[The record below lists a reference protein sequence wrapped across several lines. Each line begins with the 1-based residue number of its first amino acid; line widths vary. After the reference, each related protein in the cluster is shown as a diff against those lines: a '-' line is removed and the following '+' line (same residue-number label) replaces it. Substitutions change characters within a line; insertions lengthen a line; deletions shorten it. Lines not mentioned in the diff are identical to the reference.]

1 MDQGCLGAK
10 RQEEAKEVAAADV
23 PLLLLLV
30 GPTLLF
36 LCGPLLEMWL
46 REERENIVATNWTLA
61 SLVLSSIVVLL
72 VHCVFIIEKLGKG
85 VFFFFGNWSG

>member
-1 MDQGCLGAK
+1 MDVLSWPCNLVDQGCLGAR

-36 LCGPLLEMWL
+36 QYGPLLEMWL
-46 REERENIVATNWTLA
+46 REEREIVTT
-61 SLVLSSIVVLL
+61 
-72 VHCVFIIEKLGKG
+72 K
-85 VFFFFGNWSG
+85 